1 MRRAAALAL
10 LAGLLAP
17 AARADSPWQGEL
29 AGQQEWQQWRETG
42 SDGHRLLTED
52 GRLSGLSATWRWAP
66 AGSATAALRL
76 GVLRGVRDYQGLS
89 NQGQAVRTRS
99 DVGHD
104 FVRAEGGLAPWSLA
118 GGWRGQALAAAEFW
132 QWRRHLRD
140 VGSVSG
146 YPERYRQ
153 GLLWVGLQA
162 ADDAGWL
169 ARFEMGGGPGGRNR
183 VQLPGRDP
191 ANLPLGSARGWRMAL
206 GGPLAPAW
214 RCELMAEDLRLA
226 AGAERPITLQ
236 GVPLQS
242 ARQPRTELRRL
253 QLQLI
258 WQEG

>member
-1 MRRAAALAL
+1 MKGGAALAL

-17 AARADSPWQGEL
+17 VARAESPWQAEL

-42 SDGHRLLTED
+42 SDGQRLLKED

-66 AGSATAALRL
+66 AGAATAALRL
-76 GVLRGVRDYQGLS
+76 GVLRGVRDYLGVS

-104 FVRAEGGLAPWSLA
+104 FAHIEGGLAPQALPA
-118 GGWRGQALAAAEFW
+118 GWRWQALAAAEFW

-140 VGSVSG
+140 AGNVSG

-153 GLLWVGLQA
+153 GLLFAGLQLA
-162 ADDAGWL
+162 GDSGWL
-169 ARFEMGGGPGGRNR
+169 ARLEAGGGPGGRNR

-191 ANLPLGSARGWRMAL
+191 ADLPLGSARSWRLAL
-206 GGPLAPAW
+206 GAPLAPAW
-214 RCELMAEDLRLA
+214 RWELMAEDLKLA

-253 QLQLI
+253 QLQLV
-258 WQEG
+258 WRES